1 MRYELNFDE
10 DKIIDIEVIGDN
22 GVLELKDCCKI
33 MNEQQFSI
41 TELKEEN
48 EQLRKERDYWQGKFE
63 EGIETFE
70 ISDSLEDLLE
80 EQQVII
86 QSLKKENEALKRFI
100 KDNFNEMMDSKMGID
115 V

>member
-70 ISDSLEDLLE
+70 ISDSLG
-80 EQQVII
+80 
-86 QSLKKENEALKRFI
+86 FI